1 MQLAAGRPGLTREA
15 GPRGHSSCWKGCGD
29 PRPGVPGAETTS
41 VCTRSRALR
50 SLPLSSPGLR
60 PLLRL
65 ELRGGP
71 GWQPHPRALPHPGR
85 GPGRRA
91 GPQPLPAGER
101 HLGLQGGSP
110 GSRSS
115 MRPGLLP
122 ALGLH
127 RSGRPEGQPRG
138 PLPGLRR
145 RPGAGAWG
153 LGGNHG
159 VKHCPGQQ
167 ASINSP
173 LT

>member
-1 MQLAAGRPGLTREA
+1 MRATC
-15 GPRGHSSCWKGCGD
+15 SW
-29 PRPGVPGAETTS
+29 RPGVQVSRPDEGGRSSGPQQLLERVWEPSSWASPGAETTS
-41 VCTRSRALR
+41 VCIRSRALR

-60 PLLRL
+60 LLLRL

-101 HLGLQGGSP
+101 HLGLQGGSR

-115 MRPGLLP
+115 MRLACPQHWACATWP
-122 ALGLH
+122 PPWAA
-127 RSGRPEGQPRG
+127 QK
-138 PLPGLRR
+138 
-145 RPGAGAWG
+145 AGGWG
-153 LGGNHG
+153 LGGNLG
-159 VKHCPGQQ
+159 VKHCPRQQ